1 MNIKKWFFVFFA
13 AGLLVSPAYCGLVIA
28 WVPPYSISACKTQ
41 LQKDF
46 GGVGMKDGL
55 TYLALQWWITNGPAL
70 KKDSNVPSGSFDT
83 EVKWFVDWSHQ
94 YGIKALLC
102 LDDYVGG
109 WNWAE
114 AVRSYKDNRAAF
126 VKALVAEVVR
136 LNLDG
141 VDLDLEG
148 PLEVGTA
155 DRDAYYVF
163 AAELSDSMH
172 ARGKHVTVAS
182 FSAQWNAPNWNWWP
196 TLFTKVDGIAS
207 MGYEQS
213 GRATDYTA
221 QRQHATTPEKFMI
234 GMPGSTGNWLGNTV
248 TEQIDWVVADGKVG
262 VGIWD
267 ASLGGAG
274 WETAAVW
281 NRLKTIRQK
290 SVTSSFLPVSL
301 NTGKPFAMNIV
312 QRQGRG
318 IDIAITLPEKSF
330 ATATVYDVTGRHVQE
345 LSPPSYSKGGL
356 LLHWDGTGSSGKKAV
371 RGCYTLVVASVDG
384 TSITRQFV
392 LTK

>member
-1 MNIKKWFFVFFA
+1 
-13 AGLLVSPAYCGLVIA
+13 
-28 WVPPYSISACKTQ
+28 
-41 LQKDF
+41 
-46 GGVGMKDGL
+46 
-55 TYLALQWWITNGPAL
+55 
-70 KKDSNVPSGSFDT
+70 
-83 EVKWFVDWSHQ
+83 
-94 YGIKALLC
+94 
-102 LDDYVGG
+102 
-109 WNWAE
+109 
-114 AVRSYKDNRAAF
+114 
-126 VKALVAEVVR
+126 
-136 LNLDG
+136 
-141 VDLDLEG
+141 
-148 PLEVGTA
+148 
-155 DRDAYYVF
+155 
-163 AAELSDSMH
+163 
-172 ARGKHVTVAS
+172 
-182 FSAQWNAPNWNWWP
+182 
-196 TLFTKVDGIAS
+196 

-301 NTGKPFAMNIV
+301 NTGKAFAINIME
-312 QRQGRG
+312 RQGRG
-318 IDIAITLPEKSF
+318 IDFAITLPGKSL

-356 LLHWDGTGSSGKKAV
+356 LLHWDGTGSSGKKTV
-371 RGCYTLVVASVDG
+371 RGCYTLVVGSVDG